1 MEGALDPIEKA
12 IFKAIEQNQPIR
24 WRELKKLSV
33 KSDENP
39 DGTSDRT
46 FRQTLN
52 RMVEKRIV
60 TKNEVGKQH
69 TEYLTPKGESDREI
83 FALLYD
89 YTLSKLE
96 SILVKLKKKNM
107 NLSTLEKA
115 NSFLTIIKILGTTKL
130 MFGVFTEDE
139 SYLKYKKLNKKLDSL
154 TEKTYDIILSNETQ
168 NDEHLEIFG
177 NLYSQTLINWEKE
190 LEQILK

>member
-1 MEGALDPIEKA
+1 MEGTLDPIEKA
-12 IFKAIEQNQPIR
+12 IFKAIEENQPIR
-24 WRELKKLSV
+24 WGKLKKLIV

-39 DGTSDRT
+39 NGTSDRT

-52 RMVEKRIV
+52 RMVEKKLV

-83 FALLYD
+83 IAFVFD
-89 YTLSKLE
+89 YTLRKLE
-96 SILVKLKKKNM
+96 SNLVKLKKKNM

-115 NSFLTIIKILGTTKL
+115 NSFLTIIKIIGTTKL
-130 MFGVFTEDE
+130 MFEALTEDE
-139 SYLKYKKLNKKLDSL
+139 SYPKYKKLNKKLDSL
-154 TEKTYDIILSNETQ
+154 TEKTFDIVLSNETQ
-168 NDEHLEIFG
+168 NNELAEIFS
-177 NLYSQTLINWEKE
+177 NLYTQISINWEKE